1 MTRIDPVALTAEL
14 IRCPSVTPEDGGAL
28 DHLQALLE
36 THMVLTV
43 PAFQGGRLITFL
55 HAGGIVKTVG
65 ALALM
70 ATLMLYL

>member
-36 THMVLTV
+36 THGFDCTRM
-43 PAFQGGRLITFL
+43 GRLT
-55 HAGGIVKTVG
+55 
-65 ALALM
+65 
-70 ATLMLYL
+70 